1 MRWRHFAGLSHHLA
15 LPGRVRHQCAHTHT
29 HTHTGGQGR
38 KQAKISNYRKCHTHT
53 HSSVVLEIYLNA
65 ENYSEINILCKHTH
79 THTHSSVVLEIYLNK
94 QNVENVKNKTKWF

>member
-53 HSSVVLEIYLNA
+53 HTQFGGSGNL
-65 ENYSEINILCKHTH
+65 SECGKL
-79 THTHSSVVLEIYLNK
+79 
-94 QNVENVKNKTKWF
+94 F